1 MPQAA
6 VTAPMGI
13 YIMRIGIVDDR
24 QTIFEDI
31 NITTGQSDGY
41 LAGTIRTGGIQHH
54 IAAVRFI

>member
-1 MPQAA
+1 
-6 VTAPMGI
+6 
-13 YIMRIGIVDDR
+13 MRIGIVDDR